1 MYLSQEVNGSV
12 VTIHEISQQFN
23 VPRNHLIK
31 VVTRLNKLHWI
42 STTRGRTGGLK
53 LGANTSELKLGNI
66 LKELESKTTLINCD
80 APPCA
85 LNGRCNLKAILD
97 HGLNKFYEEMNNYS
111 LQDIVDKKTQLA
123 VIEMHHRYAVG

>member
-53 LGANTSELKLGNI
+53 LGANASELKLGNI

-97 HGLNKFYEEMNNYS
+97 HGLNKFYEEMNKYT
-111 LQDIVDKKTQLA
+111 LQNIVDKKTQLA
-123 VIEMHHRYAVG
+123 VIELHHRYAVG